1 MMINPFVTQ
10 MMKEALSLA
19 KEAYDSGEIPVG
31 AIIVKNGEIVGRG
44 RNMREEKQS
53 ALSHAETEV
62 IAEACRNLNSWR
74 LDGCHMFVTLE
85 PCPMCAGAIAAARL
99 DRVYFGA
106 FDKALGAA
114 GSAVNLFDMKGT
126 KRIDAFGGILEEEC
140 TEILRLFFEKTR
152 NN

>member
-1 MMINPFVTQ
+1 
-10 MMKEALSLA
+10 MKEALSLA

-53 ALSHAETEV
+53 AKSHAETEA

-106 FDKALGAA
+106 LIRPWAQRFRREPL
-114 GSAVNLFDMKGT
+114 
-126 KRIDAFGGILEEEC
+126 
-140 TEILRLFFEKTR
+140 
-152 NN
+152 